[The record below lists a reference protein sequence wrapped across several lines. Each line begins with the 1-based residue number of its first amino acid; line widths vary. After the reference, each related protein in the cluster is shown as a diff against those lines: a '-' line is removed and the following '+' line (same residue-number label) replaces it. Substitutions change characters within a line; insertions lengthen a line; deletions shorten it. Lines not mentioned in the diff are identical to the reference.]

1 MEKTFEEVF
10 QKHTYEEELR
20 KIEEQTK
27 YLKEICPEDYLPK
40 DYGGNNPQQDR
51 MQEEESAEEREK
63 EGGEEYSE

>member
-1 MEKTFEEVF
+1 M
-10 QKHTYEEELR
+10 R

-51 MQEEESAEEREK
+51 MQEEEIAEEREK